1 MDTDTLVVTKAMRD
15 SGFQLLQM
23 ARQQGISVLGLFWAQ
38 FDDRDWR
45 LFLVVPAE
53 ESVINVYLWLHSAL
67 ADDLEAEQSDEF
79 VLSPASIAVVDPLQS
94 DVRNVR
100 KWAKMRYGTEDG
112 SVADDTGVVRRV
124 HLGPN
129 DAYIYYLAPEK

>member
-15 SGFQLLQM
+15 AGFQLLQT
-23 ARQQGISVLGLFWAQ
+23 ARQQGVAVLGLFWAQ

-45 LFLVVPAE
+45 LFLVVPE
-53 ESVINVYLWLHSAL
+53 GQSTPNTYLWLHTVL
-67 ADDLEAEQSDEF
+67 ADDAEAEQSEEF
-79 VLSPASIAVVDPLQS
+79 VLSPASIAVINPNQS

-100 KWAKMRYGTEDG
+100 KWAKLRYNTDDG
-112 SVADDTGVVRRV
+112 SVADDPRIVRRV
-124 HLGPN
+124 SLSPN